1 METSAF
7 YNWVITMDA
16 NDPIARLARH
26 IDATRKA
33 EHFQVNVDTVTEIR
47 RNGAMELHRICA
59 AFVGAVNS
67 RLTDA
72 VLEIAPPAFAAEG
85 YREPGANVIQIS
97 SQGRVL
103 QIVYQAP
110 AGAAST
116 EKFLIPYVLEGEV
129 RAYNQ
134 RMLERSEIRSYMLFY
149 CVENETAVW
158 RYFDWRTRS
167 TGALGSELLT
177 RLMEPLFLG

>member
-1 METSAF
+1 
-7 YNWVITMDA
+7 MDV
-16 NDPIARLARH
+16 NDPISRLARQ

-33 EHFQVNVDTVTEIR
+33 EHFQGNADSVTEIR
-47 RNGAMELHRICA
+47 RQGATDLHRVCA
-59 AFVGAVNS
+59 EFAAAVNS
-67 RLTDA
+67 RLTGA
-72 VLEIAPPAFAAEG
+72 ALEIAPPAFTAEA
-85 YREPGANVIQIS
+85 YREPGANIIQIS

-110 AGAAST
+110 AAAAST

-134 RMLERSEIRSYMLFY
+134 KMLERSEIRSYMLFY
-149 CVENETAVW
+149 CVENQTAGW

-167 TGALGSELLT
+167 TGTLGSDLLAK
-177 RLMEPLFLG
+177 LMGPLF

>member
-1 METSAF
+1 
-7 YNWVITMDA
+7 MDA
-16 NDPIARLARH
+16 NDPIGRLARQ

-33 EHFQVNVDTVTEIR
+33 EHFQTDADAVTEVR
-47 RNGAMELHRICA
+47 RKGAAELHRICA
-59 AFVGAVNS
+59 QFAAAVNS

-72 VLEIAPPAFAAEG
+72 LLEIAPAEFAAAG
-85 YREPGANVIQIS
+85 YREPGANVIQLS
-97 SQGRVL
+97 SQGRTL

-110 AGAAST
+110 AEAAST

-134 RMLERSEIRSYMLFY
+134 KMLERSEIRSQMLFY

-158 RYFDWRTRS
+158 RHFDWRTRS
-167 TGALGSELLT
+167 TGTLGSELLA
-177 RLMEPLFLG
+177 RMMEPLF